1 MKGVLAQLSLV
12 LVAMLIGVLG
22 VGQLNSQAR
31 PTQISSLSAQE
42 LSTLIETLTARNREL
57 RSGLADIRE
66 QLREYEVSGPQGQS
80 ALQVS
85 REDLRRIT
93 AFGGLAPVDGQGIV
107 MDVDGDLDAIA
118 LNDLIN
124 ELRNAGAEAI
134 AVDAVRITARSVA
147 IEGPRSLQVDGV
159 DIGRHFTLR
168 AIGSPDGLL
177 SAVQRPGGIIS
188 QLKLFISAT
197 IVVTPG
203 GGGAASGER
212 GFPAAG
218 DRQADR
224 MRSRCAS

>member
-1 MKGVLAQLSLV
+1 MKTRVAQATLFA
-12 LVAMLIGVLG
+12 VAMLIGMLG

-31 PTQISSLSAQE
+31 PIEISRLSATE

-66 QLREYEVSGPQGQS
+66 QLRQYEVSGPQGES

-93 AFGGLAPVDGQGIV
+93 AFAGLAAVDGQGIV
-107 MDVDGDLDAIA
+107 MDVDGNLDAIA

-134 AVDAVRITARSVA
+134 AVDAVRVTGRSVA
-147 IEGPRSLQVDGV
+147 IEGPRAIELDGV
-159 DIGRHFTLR
+159 EVGERFTLR

-177 SAVQRPGGIIS
+177 GAMERPGGIIS
-188 QLKLFISAT
+188 QLKLFIKAT
-197 IVVTPG
+197 IQM
-203 GGGAASGER
+203 
-212 GFPAAG
+212 
-218 DRQADR
+218 RQAE
-224 MRSRCAS
+224 SVALPASEVSLLPVIGTPAE

>member
-1 MKGVLAQLSLV
+1 MKGIGAQLSLAM
-12 LVAMLIGVLG
+12 VAILIGVLG

-31 PTQISSLSAQE
+31 PTEISSLSAQE

-57 RSGLADIRE
+57 RAGLADIRE

-93 AFGGLAPVDGQGIV
+93 AFGGLAAVDGQGIV
-107 MDVDGDLDAIA
+107 MQVDGGLDAIA

-134 AVDAVRITARSVA
+134 GVDDVRITARSVA
-147 IEGPRSLQVDGV
+147 VQGPRSLEIDGV
-159 DIGRHFTLR
+159 DIGRRFTLR

-177 SAVQRPGGIIS
+177 GAMERPGGIIS

-197 IVVTPG
+197 IVI
-203 GGGAASGER
+203 
-212 GFPAAG
+212 
-218 DRQADR
+218 RQAEAVDLP
-224 MRSRCAS
+224 ASEVPLLPVTGQPIE

>member
-1 MKGVLAQLSLV
+1 VKGLTAQVSLFV
-12 LVAMLIGVLG
+12 VALLIGVLG

-31 PTQISSLSAQE
+31 PSEITSLSAQE
-42 LSTLIETLTARNREL
+42 LSTLIETLTTRNREL
-57 RSGLADIRE
+57 RTGLADIRE

-93 AFGGLAPVDGQGIV
+93 AFGGLAAVDGQGIE
-107 MDVDGDLDAIA
+107 MEVDGGLDAIG

-134 AVDAVRITARSVA
+134 AVDGVRITARSVA
-147 IEGPRSLQVDGV
+147 VQGPRSLEINGSDV
-159 DIGRHFTLR
+159 GRRFTLR

-177 SAVQRPGGIIS
+177 SAMERPGGIIS

-197 IVVTPG
+197 IVI
-203 GGGAASGER
+203 
-212 GFPAAG
+212 
-218 DRQADR
+218 RQAGALELPATEG
-224 MRSRCAS
+224 SLLPVVGQPIE

>member
-1 MKGVLAQLSLV
+1 MKGLGAQVSLFV
-12 LVAMLIGVLG
+12 VALLIGVLA

-42 LSTLIETLTARNREL
+42 LSTLIETLTTRNREL
-57 RSGLADIRE
+57 RTGLADIRE
-66 QLREYEVSGPQGQS
+66 QLREYQVSGPQSQS

-93 AFGGLAPVDGQGIV
+93 AFGGLAAVDGQGIV

-118 LNDLIN
+118 LNDLVN

-147 IEGPRSLQVDGV
+147 IEGPRSLQIDGV
-159 DIGRHFTLR
+159 DIGRKFTLR

-177 SAVQRPGGIIS
+177 GAMQRPGGIIS

-197 IVVTPG
+197 IQI
-203 GGGAASGER
+203 
-212 GFPAAG
+212 
-218 DRQADR
+218 RQAQ
-224 MRSRCAS
+224 SVALPASAVSLLPVVGQPVE

>member
-1 MKGVLAQLSLV
+1 MKGISAQASV
-12 LVAMLIGVLG
+12 VVVAMLIGVLG

-80 ALQVS
+80 ALLVS

-93 AFGGLAPVDGQGIV
+93 AFGGLASVDGQGIV
-107 MDVDGDLDAIA
+107 MDVNGDLDAIA

-159 DIGRHFTLR
+159 DVGRHFTLR

-197 IVVTPG
+197 IVVTQA
-203 GGGAASGER
+203 GAVQLPASKVSLL
-212 GFPAAG
+212 PVAG
-218 DRQADR
+218 KPIV
-224 MRSRCAS
+224 

>member
-1 MKGVLAQLSLV
+1 MKSRVAQATLFAVSL
-12 LVAMLIGVLG
+12 LIGLLG

-31 PTQISSLSAQE
+31 PNEISRLSATE

-66 QLREYEVSGPQGQS
+66 QLRQYEVSGPQGQS

-93 AFGGLAPVDGQGIV
+93 AFGGLAAVEGQGIV

-118 LNDLIN
+118 LNDIVN

-147 IEGPRSLQVDGV
+147 IEGPRSIEIDGV
-159 DIGRHFTLR
+159 EVGEKEKFTLR

-177 SAVQRPGGIIS
+177 GAMERPGGIIS
-188 QLKLFISAT
+188 QLELFIKAT
-197 IVVTPG
+197 IQIRQVASVELPASAVSLQPVVGTPV
-203 GGGAASGER
+203 E
-212 GFPAAG
+212 
-218 DRQADR
+218 
-224 MRSRCAS
+224 